1 MKYVGYRYRFGGASP
16 SGFDCSGFVYYV
28 VNKSGGSVGRTIP
41 YQINSGTRISRAD
54 LQPGDLLFFSNTYKR
69 GLSHAG
75 IYIGNGKFIH
85 AENERTGVMISS
97 LNTSYW
103 LAHYTGATRTR

>member
-1 MKYVGYRYRFGGASP
+1 
-16 SGFDCSGFVYYV
+16 V
-28 VNKSGGSVGRTIP
+28 VNKAGGSVGRTIP
-41 YQINSGTRISRAD
+41 YQINSGTRISRSD

-85 AENERTGVMISS
+85 AQNERTGVLVSS
-97 LNTSYW
+97 LNTAYW
-103 LAHYTGATRTR
+103 SAHYTGATRTR